1 MKGVH
6 MAVNGMQQ
14 SEESATRNG
23 VQALEM
29 AFNGVL
35 RCRQDVE
42 TTKTNL
48 MTHYQGSDG
57 GAFRNLVTSWEE
69 KADVILRNVQDMI
82 ETLNETLTEHGRQQ
96 GSSND
101 SINQAYAQSNSV
113 FDALAG

>member
-1 MKGVH
+1 

-29 AFNGVL
+29 GYNGVM

-57 GAFRNLVTSWEE
+57 GAFRDLVTSWEE
-69 KADVILRNVQDMI
+69 KADIILKNVQDI
-82 ETLNETLTEHGRQQ
+82 IDSLNETLTQHGKQQ
-96 GSSND
+96 GSSNED
-101 SINQAYAQSNSV
+101 INHAYAQSNSV
-113 FDALAG
+113 FDTLAG